1 MAAFNKLGS
10 FLRHSGLTSSA
21 SAGSSPAMYNAA
33 RLMSTKLFVGG
44 LSWNTNDDS
53 LKEAFTSFGDVTEA
67 RVINDRESGR
77 SRGFGFVSF
86 ANGDD
91 AKSAM
96 DAMDGKVS
104 QDKIHCYSFS
114 I

>member
-1 MAAFNKLGS
+1 MLYLFRDLIS
-10 FLRHSGLTSSA
+10 YSLRVA
-21 SAGSSPAMYNAA
+21 
-33 RLMSTKLFVGG
+33 
-44 LSWNTNDDS
+44 
-53 LKEAFTSFGDVTEA
+53 A

-114 I
+114 IWATVLYHCVSLSM